1 MNDRAS
7 ARSLLLAGPLL
18 ALLCACPIAGTLGVY
33 RTDGATMV
41 TEAAT
46 TDAATSQPTSGDSDG
61 MNVCQ
66 QAGDDACSSCL
77 RSSCCDAPACA
88 DPPGCNCMFA
98 CIQAGTAA
106 KDCVE
111 MCTPDAHAKEFSQCA
126 MKYCAATCE
135 GAAP

>member
-1 MNDRAS
+1 MNERPP
-7 ARSLLLAGPLL
+7 ARPLLLAGPLL

-33 RTDGATMV
+33 RTDGATMAA
-41 TEAAT
+41 EAST
-46 TDAATSQPTSGDSDG
+46 GDVATSLPTSADPDG
-61 MNVCQ
+61 MNACE
-66 QAGDDACSSCL
+66 DDDDDECSSCL
-77 RSSCCDAPACA
+77 RGACCETPACA

-111 MCTPDAHAKEFSQCA
+111 TCTPDAHAKEFSQCA